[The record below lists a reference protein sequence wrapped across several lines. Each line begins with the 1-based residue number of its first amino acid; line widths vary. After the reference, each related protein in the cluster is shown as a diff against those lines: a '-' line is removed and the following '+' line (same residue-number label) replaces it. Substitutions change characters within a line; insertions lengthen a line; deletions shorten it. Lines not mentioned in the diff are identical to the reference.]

1 MSEHGQPAS
10 GGISRGQYIA
20 AGALALAGLI
30 LAFAFVRFFPEF
42 LKPSISG
49 AITGAFGIL
58 ALQRLWPGLPLSKLH
73 FIIGT
78 IIAYGLLVGLA
89 GRL

>member
-1 MSEHGQPAS
+1 MKGAT
-10 GGISRGQYIA
+10 ISRGQYVA
-20 AGALALAGLI
+20 ASGLALAGLI
-30 LAFAFVRFFPEF
+30 LSFAFLRFFPEF

-58 ALQRLWPGLPLSKLH
+58 ALQRLWPGLPLSRLH
-73 FIIGT
+73 IIIGS
-78 IIAYGLLVGLA
+78 IVAYGLLVGLV

>member
-1 MSEHGQPAS
+1 MSATEADYG
-10 GGISRGQYIA
+10 RYVA
-20 AGALALAGLI
+20 AGALALAGL
-30 LAFAFVRFFPEF
+30 LLSFAVGRFFPEF
-42 LKPSISG
+42 LKPAISG

-73 FIIGT
+73 LIIGS
-78 IIAYGLLVGLA
+78 IVAYGLLVGLV